1 MADDRAILRGY
12 LSVFT
17 GDLGRLLV
25 FAAFIPL
32 LVRTVGEAGFGTYA
46 LVMATFLP
54 SRKVLNLGLFEA
66 TKTYTS
72 RNEGDERD
80 RVVVTSLAL
89 HLGSLLIGI
98 PVLAGV
104 VTLLA
109 EGTLADALYLM
120 LAAVVGEQLYF
131 YGRGVLH
138 AYKRE
143 ALVEPLIP
151 VRSIILAAVG
161 LGLAAAGYGV
171 PGVFAGYATG
181 FLLTGIVSTTLA
193 LWVSGVV
200 PSPRRLAVGVYGRPL
215 VRFGVQSMALVL
227 LVTSMY
233 KIDILL
239 VSYFLD
245 ATRTGHYR
253 AALQVSEFMWVVS
266 VSMEMV
272 MIQSTAGLWQR
283 GAIGEI
289 TSITSR
295 FLRYVVV
302 VTVLLMAG
310 VFVLSEQFLTVYF
323 GDPYEASVRPLR
335 ILLPGV
341 LGFAVARVVWPVLQ
355 AGDHLRKLL
364 VATGTAVLANV
375 VLNLI
380 LIPRFGII
388 GAAVGTATAYG
399 SMAVTH
405 ILAARSVGLAPLSGV
420 PIGRIGLLGA
430 VTAGLLV
437 ALEPLGPWYVD
448 LGLLPIVGLAAY
460 AVGSQLLGLLTIGE
474 AREMAR
480 SFAE

>member
-12 LSVFT
+12 LSVFM

-66 TKTYTS
+66 TKTYTA
-72 RNEGDERD
+72 RNDGDERD
-80 RVVVTSLAL
+80 RVVVTSLVL
-89 HLGSLLIGI
+89 HLGSLLVGI

-104 VTLLA
+104 VTLFA
-109 EGTLADALYLM
+109 EGSLADALYLM

-151 VRSIILAAVG
+151 IRSILLAAVG

-181 FLLTGIVSTTLA
+181 FLLTGIVSTALA
-193 LWVSGVV
+193 LRVSGAV
-200 PSPRRLAVGVYGRPL
+200 PSPRRLAIGAYGRPL

-227 LVTSMY
+227 LLTSMY

-272 MIQSTAGLWQR
+272 MIQSTAALWER
-283 GAIGEI
+283 GAIAEI
-289 TSITSR
+289 TEITSR

-310 VFVLSEQFLTVYF
+310 VFVLGEQFLTVYF
-323 GDPYEASVRPLR
+323 GDPYEASVQPLR

-355 AGDHLRKLL
+355 AGGHLRKLL
-364 VATGTAVLANV
+364 FATGAAVLANV
-375 VLNLI
+375 VLNLV
-380 LIPRFGII
+380 LIPRFGIT

-405 ILAARSVGLAPLSGV
+405 ILAARSAGLEPLSGI
-420 PIGRIGLLGA
+420 PIARIGLLGA
-430 VTAGLLV
+430 ITVGLLV

-448 LGLLPIVGLAAY
+448 LGLLPFIGLTVY
-460 AVGSQLLGLLTIGE
+460 AIGSQLLGLLTMGE
-474 AREMAR
+474 AREMVKAL
-480 SFAE
+480 AE

>member
-72 RNEGDERD
+72 RTEGPERD
-80 RVVVTSLAL
+80 QVVVTSLAL
-89 HLGSLLIGI
+89 HLGSLLVGI
-98 PVLAGV
+98 PVLAGIV
-104 VTLLA
+104 MLLA

-120 LAAVVGEQLYF
+120 LTAVVGEQLYF

-143 ALVEPLIP
+143 TLVEPLIP
-151 VRSIILAAVG
+151 IRSIILAAVG
-161 LGLAAAGYGV
+161 LSLAAAGYGV

-181 FLLTGIVSTTLA
+181 FLLTGAVSAALA
-193 LWVSGVV
+193 LRVSGVV
-200 PSPRRLAVGVYGRPL
+200 PSPRRLAIGAYGRPL

-272 MIQSTAGLWQR
+272 MIQSTAALWKR

-289 TSITSR
+289 TAITSR

-302 VTVLLMAG
+302 VTVLLVAG
-310 VFVLSEQFLTVYF
+310 VFVLSEQFLTIYF
-323 GDPYEASVRPLR
+323 GAPYEASVLPLR

-355 AGDHLRKLL
+355 AGGHLRTLL
-364 VATGTAVLANV
+364 LATGTAVLCNV
-375 VLNLI
+375 LLNLV
-380 LIPRFGII
+380 LIPRFGVV
-388 GAAVGTATAYG
+388 GAAVGTSTAYG

-405 ILAARSVGLAPLSGV
+405 VLAARTVGLTPLSGL
-420 PIGRIGLLGA
+420 PAGRVVLLGA
-430 VTAGLLV
+430 LTTGLLV

-448 LGLLPIVGLAAY
+448 LGLLPVVGLAAY
-460 AVGSQLLGLLTIGE
+460 AAGSQLLGVLTIGE
-474 AREMAR
+474 ARELVG

>member
-1 MADDRAILRGY
+1 MADERAILRGY

-66 TKTYTS
+66 TKTYTA
-72 RNEGDERD
+72 RTEGDERD

-98 PVLAGV
+98 PVLAGI

-109 EGTLADALYLM
+109 EGPLADALYLM

-138 AYKRE
+138 ACKRE

-151 VRSIILAAVG
+151 IRSVILAAVG

-171 PGVFAGYATG
+171 PGIFGGFAAGY
-181 FLLTGIVSTTLA
+181 LLTGVVSAALA
-193 LWVSGVV
+193 LRVSGVV
-200 PSPRRLAVGVYGRPL
+200 PSPRRLAVGAYGRPL

-227 LVTSMY
+227 LLTGMY

-239 VSYFLD
+239 VSHFLD

-272 MIQSTAGLWQR
+272 MIQSTAELWER
-283 GAIGEI
+283 GAIDEI
-289 TSITSR
+289 TAITSR

-310 VFVLSEQFLTVYF
+310 VFVLGEQFLTVYF

-355 AGDHLRKLL
+355 AGGHLRKLL
-364 VATGTAVLANV
+364 LATGAAVLANV

-380 LIPRFGII
+380 LIPRFGIT
-388 GAAVGTATAYG
+388 GAAVGTAIAYG
-399 SMAVTH
+399 SMALTH
-405 ILAARSVGLAPLSGV
+405 VLAARSVGLEPLSGIPV
-420 PIGRIGLLGA
+420 GRIGLLGA
-430 VTAGLLV
+430 ITVGLLV

-448 LGLLPIVGLAAY
+448 LGLLPLVGLAVY

-474 AREMAR
+474 AREMVG

>member
-32 LVRTVGEAGFGTYA
+32 LVRTVGERGFGTYA

-66 TKTYTS
+66 TKTYTA
-72 RNEGDERD
+72 RNEGDERG
-80 RVVVTSLAL
+80 RVVVTSLGL

-109 EGTLADALYLM
+109 GGALADALYLM

-143 ALVEPLIP
+143 GLVEPLIP
-151 VRSIILAAVG
+151 VRSVILAAVG
-161 LGLAAAGYGV
+161 LLLAAVGYGV

-181 FLLTGIVSTTLA
+181 FLLTGIISTALA
-193 LWVSGVV
+193 LRVSGVV
-200 PSPRRLAVGVYGRPL
+200 PSPRRLAIGAYGRPL

-239 VSYFLD
+239 VSHFLD

-272 MIQSTAGLWQR
+272 MIQSTASLWKR
-283 GAIGEI
+283 EAIGEI

-295 FLRYVVV
+295 FLRYVIV

-341 LGFAVARVVWPVLQ
+341 LGFAVARVIWPVLQ
-355 AGDHLRKLL
+355 AGGHLRKLL
-364 VATGTAVLANV
+364 IATGAAVLANV
-375 VLNLI
+375 ALNI
-380 LIPRFGII
+380 VLIPRFGII
-388 GAAVGTATAYG
+388 GAATGTATAYG

-405 ILAARSVGLAPLSGV
+405 VLAARTVGLEPLSGI
-420 PIGRIGLLGA
+420 PIGRIGLLGL
-430 VTAGLLV
+430 VTVGLLV

-448 LGLLPIVGLAAY
+448 LGLLPFIGLAAY
-460 AVGSQLLGLLTIGE
+460 AVGSQLLDVLTIGE
-474 AREMAR
+474 TREMIDALTG
-480 SFAE
+480 